1 MFAPR
6 VTVFTSS
13 EAVEHAVSL
22 RSSATHIQKHVMLL
36 SSRDAKSTP
45 TTVSIDALTVR
56 FGTLALLQLEE
67 NNVPLKTVHR
77 LTAQRP
83 KS

>member
-1 MFAPR
+1 
-6 VTVFTSS
+6 
-13 EAVEHAVSL
+13 
-22 RSSATHIQKHVMLL
+22 MLL

-67 NNVPLKTVHR
+67 NDVPLKTVHR

>member
-1 MFAPR
+1 
-6 VTVFTSS
+6 
-13 EAVEHAVSL
+13 
-22 RSSATHIQKHVMLL
+22 MLL

-45 TTVSIDALTVR
+45 TIVSIDALTAL
-56 FGTLALLQLEE
+56 FGISDLLQLEE

-77 LTAQRP
+77 LTVQCP